1 MSALHVCFM
10 KRAVDLVRSASCT
23 EGHLENGVGYFPSA
37 LYEVKK
43 GLIDQ
48 TWSRVTDF
56 AVVLC

>member
-1 MSALHVCFM
+1 MSALHGCFL
-10 KRAVDLVRSASCT
+10 KRVVDLVKSPSCT
-23 EGHLENGVGYFPSA
+23 EGHLENGVGYFLSA

-48 TWSRVTDF
+48 TWLRVTGF